1 MGRGSGEAPP
11 LLSRPEESPR
21 TDLPPLLAS
30 SFVIGC
36 HLIAPGFMLF
46 SRLSLESGFVN
57 KNYYCIISLSLPPH
71 PIYVFERFSQGSCS
85 LGNFFQVFLRNIMA
99 QLNLLITMI

>member
-21 TDLPPLLAS
+21 TDLPPFLAS

-36 HLIAPGFMLF
+36 HLVAPGFMPF
-46 SRLSLESGFVN
+46 SSLSQESGFVN
-57 KNYYCIISLSLPPH
+57 KNYYCIIFYFFPHSLCL
-71 PIYVFERFSQGSCS
+71 
-85 LGNFFQVFLRNIMA
+85 
-99 QLNLLITMI
+99 